1 MIVPVNKLYCSK
13 PKEPDVAAM
22 ITRQRIMLSF
32 IELADGVPKRTQLMK
47 WLFLLRQEAPEAA
60 GQSFYEFVPYRY
72 GPFSFQAYRELA
84 ALESSGFLESGELK
98 IPVKG
103 RKDARAEVHRLP
115 PRAVKGIDIILQKY
129 GTLSLEKLLNDVYK
143 RYPWYASRS
152 ELRPRGLAKPA
163 PLTVYTVGYEGRSI
177 DGLLNHLLRS
187 GIRRIVDV
195 RKNAMSR
202 KYGFA
207 GKTIARLCADVGI
220 EYTHVPSLG
229 IPSSLRADLS
239 TPEAYE
245 RLFDRYE
252 NEILPDATG
261 GIEQVADLCREM
273 PSALMCFEAS
283 SRQCHRGR
291 LAPHVADVS
300 HLEVKHL

>member
-1 MIVPVNKLYCSK
+1 
-13 PKEPDVAAM
+13 
-22 ITRQRIMLSF
+22 
-32 IELADGVPKRTQLMK
+32 
-47 WLFLLRQEAPEAA
+47 
-60 GQSFYEFVPYRY
+60 
-72 GPFSFQAYRELA
+72 
-84 ALESSGFLESGELK
+84 
-98 IPVKG
+98 
-103 RKDARAEVHRLP
+103 
-115 PRAVKGIDIILQKY
+115 
-129 GTLSLEKLLNDVYK
+129 
-143 RYPWYASRS
+143 
-152 ELRPRGLAKPA
+152 
-163 PLTVYTVGYEGRSI
+163 
-177 DGLLNHLLRS
+177 
-187 GIRRIVDV
+187 
-195 RKNAMSR
+195 MSR

-239 TPEAYE
+239 APDAYE

-261 GIEQVADLCREM
+261 GISHVADLCREM

-300 HLEVKHL
+300 HLEIKHL